1 MYTCIIPSYPLI
13 PMDFCPSFPLQVWSP
28 PRLSWRW
35 PQISPA
41 RRWIARVDFRNLAP
55 NGEFMANICLYGNF
69 QGEFMAHLWQIYEIW
84 KKCDF
89 PKKSDWWF
97 HRCFIFPYLGN
108 VIIPTDE
115 LIFFRGVETTN
126 QMANIWNVCS
136 KIWSN
141 PPEEH
146 GVFVGNASMKTGHEC
161 STIFVYRRV
170 YVFLLFLSKKFQGFK
185 QHNIEMSLA
194 KHWD

>member
-1 MYTCIIPSYPLI
+1 MHYPI
-13 PMDFCPSFPLQVWSP
+13 
-28 PRLSWRW
+28 
-35 PQISPA
+35 ISPDSHGFLSIVP
-41 RRWIARVDFRNLAP
+41 IAGLVSTTAFMALAP
-55 NGEFMANICLYGNF
+55 DQSCKALDCQGGFQEFGAPKGEFMANICLYGNF